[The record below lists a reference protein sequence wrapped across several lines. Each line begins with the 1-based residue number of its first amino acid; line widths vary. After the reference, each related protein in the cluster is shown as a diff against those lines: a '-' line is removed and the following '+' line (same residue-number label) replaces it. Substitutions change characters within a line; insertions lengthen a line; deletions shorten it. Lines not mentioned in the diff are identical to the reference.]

1 MLLIDDSFR
10 KVNIMFSALR
20 RYAMLLLA
28 AGLLFGLAAC
38 TTTDTGSRAVIED
51 SSIEAPAPAEEEA
64 SDVVETIDETA
75 ETEVAADMAEPQ
87 PTDELSTVEEESF
100 TVEEGM
106 ESGVS
111 GPTTGAAEPT
121 ETVEPVAE
129 FPIQRYEIE
138 EPREVQPVSESDA
151 EIERLRKELE
161 ATESELEQMRA
172 EEEQRDYSPS
182 ESMTSTESS
191 GEQAADGPAQQEPMT
206 TAQAPTTDKSA
217 AQVPTMKQSAGQ
229 APMEPKSRTDI
240 ADLPGMPVETS
251 VYFGYDQAGLDGQYE
266 SVVFANAEFL
276 KANPDL
282 RVEIQGNC
290 DERGSREY
298 NIALGQRRA
307 MTVKR
312 ALELLGVEGKRI
324 DTVSFGSEK
333 PVAFGHDEA
342 SWRLNRRADIVY
354 VY

>member
-1 MLLIDDSFR
+1 
-10 KVNIMFSALR
+10 MFSALT
-20 RYAMLLLA
+20 RYATLLFA

-38 TTTDTGSRAVIED
+38 TTTDTGSTAVIED
-51 SSIEAPAPAEEEA
+51 SSIEAQAPAEEETV
-64 SDVVETIDETA
+64 DVVETIDESA
-75 ETEVAADMAEPQ
+75 ETEVAADVSEMQ
-87 PTDELSTVEEESF
+87 PADELSTMEEESF
-100 TVEEGM
+100 TVEEEM
-106 ESGVS
+106 EP
-111 GPTTGAAEPT
+111 GPTTGAAEQT

-172 EEEQRDYSPS
+172 EEEQREYSPS

-191 GEQAADGPAQQEPMT
+191 GEEAAVEPARQEPMT
-206 TAQAPTTDKSA
+206 TAQAPTTDESA
-217 AQVPTMKQSAGQ
+217 AQ
-229 APMEPKSRTDI
+229 APMEPASRTDI
-240 ADLPGMPVETS
+240 ADLAGMPAENS
-251 VYFGYDQAGLDGQYE
+251 IYFGYDQAGLDSQYE
-266 SVVFANAEFL
+266 SVVFAAGEFL

-312 ALELLGVEGKRI
+312 ALELLGVSGNRI